1 MKFNKAK
8 NIRNKLN
15 LEGLYLANYQHHENG
30 RNLVEWNNNKID
42 VKHMKST
49 SHMVHYGVYDKNGD
63 FKFWL
68 IAIHTLNKLDQ
79 KRIMWRDIEGL
90 CGKK

>member
-1 MKFNKAK
+1 MKFDKTK

-15 LEGLYLANYQHHENG
+15 LKGLYLANQHHENG
-30 RNLVEWNNNKID
+30 KMLVEWNNNKID

-49 SHMVHYGVYDKNGD
+49 SHMVHYGVYDKNGN

-68 IAIHTLNKLDQ
+68 TAIYALNKLDQ
-79 KRIMWRDIEGL
+79 RRIM
-90 CGKK
+90 